1 MNDHQL
7 GAALRRQVL
16 ADLERGLSCDGR
28 RLQALVGD
36 YCGASQGALL
46 PALKYLVMTPA
57 CGNAL
62 SQQPP
67 LPADGRLLLR
77 LQQELNPVFTP
88 AICARMEAVLRGLLA
103 LPEPGPGGA
112 AEAEPEPEPEPAMPA
127 AEPAAPSAAQ
137 LAAPAPPAA
146 PASGQGLVA
155 ALGFL
160 AGVLAVG
167 LAGLITWLLLNR
179 QGLPLLPQPAA
190 QDQAST
196 PSPQADSTATQLP
209 PPAPDLQQAA
219 LDNAIATVQQLYSDL
234 SNGNGEAARQL
245 IGGGAADQFD
255 PAFFNQFQRVSVSDL
270 REIGRSGAVVSL
282 QGVVTFVYPDGSTQ
296 SESRSF
302 VVDTATQP
310 ALITAS
316 GFNQVLKARQ

>member
-36 YCGASQGALL
+36 YCGDSQGALL

-88 AICARMEAVLRGLLA
+88 AICARMEAVLRGLLG
-103 LPEPGPGGA
+103 L
-112 AEAEPEPEPEPAMPA
+112 AEAEPESAMPA
-127 AEPAAPSAAQ
+127 AEPPAPSAAS
-137 LAAPAPPAA
+137 LAAQAPPAP

-167 LAGLITWLLLNR
+167 LAGLITWLLLSR

-196 PSPQADSTATQLP
+196 PGPQPDSTATQLP

-255 PAFFNQFQRVSVSDL
+255 PAFFNQFQRVNVSDL

>member
-36 YCGASQGALL
+36 YCGDSQGALL

-77 LQQELNPVFTP
+77 LQQELSSVFTP
-88 AICARMEAVLRGLLA
+88 AICARMEMVLRGLLA
-103 LPEPGPGGA
+103 LPEPAEGPA
-112 AEAEPEPEPEPAMPA
+112 
-127 AEPAAPSAAQ
+127 
-137 LAAPAPPAA
+137 PAA
-146 PASGQGLVA
+146 PAEAPAAAPSTPAAPPTPSSGQGLVA

-167 LAGLITWLLLNR
+167 LAGLIGWLVFNR
-179 QGLPLLPQPAA
+179 QALPLLPQPAA
-190 QDQAST
+190 QDQT
-196 PSPQADSTATQLP
+196 TRPSPLPDSSPSVLV

-219 LDNAIATVQQLYSDL
+219 LDNAMATVQQLYSDL

-245 IGGGAADQFD
+245 IGAGAADQFD
-255 PAFFNQFQRVSVSDL
+255 LAFFSQFQRVGVSDL
-270 REIGRSGAVVSL
+270 REIGRSGALVSL
-282 QGVVTFVYPDGSTQ
+282 QGVVTFVYPDGTSQ

>member
-112 AEAEPEPEPEPAMPA
+112 AEAEPEPEPAMPA

-219 LDNAIATVQQLYSDL
+219 LDNAIASVQQLYSDL

>member
-36 YCGASQGALL
+36 YCGDSQGALL

-88 AICARMEAVLRGLLA
+88 AICARMEAVLRGLLGLA
-103 LPEPGPGGA
+103 EAGPSGA
-112 AEAEPEPEPEPAMPA
+112 AEAESAMPA
-127 AEPAAPSAAQ
+127 AEPPAPSAAS
-137 LAAPAPPAA
+137 LAAPAPQAA

-167 LAGLITWLLLNR
+167 LAGLITWLLLSR

-196 PSPQADSTATQLP
+196 PGPQPDSTATQLP

-255 PAFFNQFQRVSVSDL
+255 PAFFNQFQRVNVSDL

>member
-1 MNDHQL
+1 
-7 GAALRRQVL
+7 
-16 ADLERGLSCDGR
+16 
-28 RLQALVGD
+28 
-36 YCGASQGALL
+36 
-46 PALKYLVMTPA
+46 
-57 CGNAL
+57 
-62 SQQPP
+62 
-67 LPADGRLLLR
+67 LLLR

-112 AEAEPEPEPEPAMPA
+112 AEAEPEPEPAMPA
-127 AEPAAPSAAQ
+127 AEPAAPSAVQ

>member
-36 YCGASQGALL
+36 YCGDSQGALL

-88 AICARMEAVLRGLLA
+88 AICARMEAVLRGLLG
-103 LPEPGPGGA
+103 L
-112 AEAEPEPEPEPAMPA
+112 AEAEPESAMPA
-127 AEPAAPSAAQ
+127 AEPPAPSAAQ

-167 LAGLITWLLLNR
+167 LAGLITWLLLSR

-196 PSPQADSTATQLP
+196 PGPQPDSTATQLP

-255 PAFFNQFQRVSVSDL
+255 PAFFNQFQRVNVSDL

>member
-7 GAALRRQVL
+7 GTALRRQVL

-36 YCGASQGALL
+36 YCGDSQGALL

-57 CGNAL
+57 CANAL

-77 LQQELNPVFTP
+77 LQQELSSVFTP

-103 LPEPGPGGA
+103 LPESTPAPGAGA
-112 AEAEPEPEPEPAMPA
+112 PAAAPEPAPPVS
-127 AEPAAPSAAQ
+127 EPPP
-137 LAAPAPPAA
+137 APAPGVPG
-146 PASGQGLVA
+146 SGQGLVA

-167 LAGLITWLLLNR
+167 LAGVVGWLLFNR
-179 QGLPLLPQPAA
+179 QALTLLPQPATE
-190 QDQAST
+190 QAVGSAPST
-196 PSPQADSTATQLP
+196 ESATP
-209 PPAPDLQQAA
+209 GPIPPAPDLQQAA
-219 LDNAIATVQQLYSDL
+219 LENAIATVQQLYSDL
-234 SNGNGEAARQL
+234 SNGNGEAARQR
-245 IGGGAADQFD
+245 IGAGAADQFD
-255 PAFFNQFQRVSVSDL
+255 LAFFSQFQRVGVSDL
-270 REIGRSGAVVSL
+270 REIGRSGALVSL
-282 QGVVTFVYPDGSTQ
+282 EGVVTFVYPDGSSQ

-310 ALITAS
+310 PLITAS
-316 GFNQVLKARQ
+316 GFNQVLRARQ

>member
-7 GAALRRQVL
+7 GTALRRQVL

-36 YCGASQGALL
+36 YCGDSQGALL

-57 CGNAL
+57 CANAL
-62 SQQPP
+62 GQQPP

-77 LQQELNPVFTP
+77 LQQELTSVFTP

-103 LPEPGPGGA
+103 LPESAPA
-112 AEAEPEPEPEPAMPA
+112 ADAVAPAAAPEPAPPVS
-127 AEPAAPSAAQ
+127 EPP
-137 LAAPAPPAA
+137 PAPVPAV
-146 PASGQGLVA
+146 PGSGQGLVA

-167 LAGLITWLLLNR
+167 LAGVVGWLLFNREALN
-179 QGLPLLPQPAA
+179 LLPQAA
-190 QDQAST
+190 TEQAVGTAPST
-196 PSPQADSTATQLP
+196 EGATP
-209 PPAPDLQQAA
+209 GPIPPAPDLQQAA
-219 LDNAIATVQQLYSDL
+219 LENAIASVQQLYSDL
-234 SNGNGEAARQL
+234 SNGNGAAARQR
-245 IGGGAADQFD
+245 IGAGAADQFD
-255 PAFFNQFQRVSVSDL
+255 LAFFSQFQRVGVSDL
-270 REIGRSGAVVSL
+270 REIGRSGALVSL
-282 QGVVTFVYPDGSTQ
+282 EGVVTFVYPDGSSQ

-316 GFNQVLKARQ
+316 GFNQVLRARQ

>member
-7 GAALRRQVL
+7 GTALRRQVL

-36 YCGASQGALL
+36 YCGDSQGALL

-57 CGNAL
+57 CANAL

-77 LQQELNPVFTP
+77 LQQELSSVFTP
-88 AICARMEAVLRGLLA
+88 AICTRMEAVLRGLLA
-103 LPEPGPGGA
+103 LPESAPAPGAGA
-112 AEAEPEPEPEPAMPA
+112 PAAAPEPAPPVS
-127 AEPAAPSAAQ
+127 EPPP
-137 LAAPAPPAA
+137 APAPAVPG
-146 PASGQGLVA
+146 SGQGLVA

-167 LAGLITWLLLNR
+167 LAGVVGWLLFNR
-179 QGLPLLPQPAA
+179 QALTLLPQPATE
-190 QDQAST
+190 QAVGTAPST
-196 PSPQADSTATQLP
+196 EGATP
-209 PPAPDLQQAA
+209 GPIPPAPDLQQAA
-219 LDNAIATVQQLYSDL
+219 LENAIASVQQLYSDL
-234 SNGNGEAARQL
+234 SNGNGEAARQR
-245 IGGGAADQFD
+245 IGAGAADQFD
-255 PAFFNQFQRVSVSDL
+255 LAFFSQFQRVGVSDL
-270 REIGRSGAVVSL
+270 REIGLSGALVSL
-282 QGVVTFVYPDGSTQ
+282 EGVVTFVYPDGSSQ

-316 GFNQVLKARQ
+316 GFNQVLRARQ

>member
-36 YCGASQGALL
+36 YCGDSQGALL

-88 AICARMEAVLRGLLA
+88 AICARMEAVLRGLLG
-103 LPEPGPGGA
+103 L
-112 AEAEPEPEPEPAMPA
+112 AEAEPESAMPA
-127 AEPAAPSAAQ
+127 AEPPAPSAASLDAQ
-137 LAAPAPPAA
+137 APPAA

-167 LAGLITWLLLNR
+167 LAGLITWLLLSR

-255 PAFFNQFQRVSVSDL
+255 PAFFNQFQRVNVSDL

>member
-36 YCGASQGALL
+36 YCGDSQGALL

-103 LPEPGPGGA
+103 L
-112 AEAEPEPEPEPAMPA
+112 AEAEPESAMPA
-127 AEPAAPSAAQ
+127 AEPPAPSAASLDAQ
-137 LAAPAPPAA
+137 APPAA

-167 LAGLITWLLLNR
+167 LAGLITWLLLSR

-196 PSPQADSTATQLP
+196 PGPKPDSTATQLP

-255 PAFFNQFQRVSVSDL
+255 PAFFNQFQRVNVSDL
-270 REIGRSGAVVSL
+270 REIGRSGAMVSL

>member
-16 ADLERGLSCDGR
+16 ADLERGLASDGR

-36 YCGASQGALL
+36 YCGDSQGALL

-88 AICARMEAVLRGLLA
+88 AICARMEAVLRGLLGLA
-103 LPEPGPGGA
+103 EAGPSGA
-112 AEAEPEPEPEPAMPA
+112 AEPESAMPA
-127 AEPAAPSAAQ
+127 AEPPAPSAAS
-137 LAAPAPPAA
+137 LAAQAPPAA

-167 LAGLITWLLLNR
+167 LAGLITWLLLSR

-196 PSPQADSTATQLP
+196 PGPQPDSTATQLP

-255 PAFFNQFQRVSVSDL
+255 PAFFNQFQRVNVSDL

>member
-7 GAALRRQVL
+7 GTALRRQVL
-16 ADLERGLSCDGR
+16 ADLERGLASDGR

-36 YCGASQGALL
+36 YCGDSQGALL

-57 CGNAL
+57 CGHAL
-62 SQQPP
+62 GQQPP
-67 LPADGRLLLR
+67 LPADPRLLLR
-77 LQQELNPVFTP
+77 LQQELNGVFTP

-103 LPEPGPGGA
+103 LPEPA
-112 AEAEPEPEPEPAMPA
+112 QS
-127 AEPAAPSAAQ
+127 PSAPDADAVEPVAV
-137 LAAPAPPAA
+137 AAPAPVAAA
-146 PASGQGLVA
+146 PPSGQGLVA

-160 AGVLAVG
+160 AGMLAVG
-167 LAGLITWLLLNR
+167 LAGLIAWLVLNR
-179 QGLPLLPQPAA
+179 QPLPQQPQPTTGAPAG
-190 QDQAST
+190 
-196 PSPQADSTATQLP
+196 STAAPSAADAPELAP
-209 PPAPDLQQAA
+209 SAPDLQQAA

-234 SNGNGEAARQL
+234 SNGNGAAARQL

-255 PAFFNQFQRVSVSDL
+255 LAFFSQFQRVGVSDL
-270 REIGRSGAVVSL
+270 REIGRSGALVSL
-282 QGVVTFVYPDGSTQ
+282 QGVVTFVYPDGTSQ

>member
-36 YCGASQGALL
+36 YCGDSQGALL

-103 LPEPGPGGA
+103 LPEPGPGGT
-112 AEAEPEPEPEPAMPA
+112 AEAEPEQAMPA
-127 AEPAAPSAAQ
+127 AEPPAPSAAP
-137 LAAPAPPAA
+137 LAPPAA

-167 LAGLITWLLLNR
+167 MAGLITWLLLNR

-196 PSPQADSTATQLP
+196 PSPQPDSTATQLP

-302 VVDTATQP
+302 VVDTAKQP

>member
-1 MNDHQL
+1 M
-7 GAALRRQVL
+7 
-16 ADLERGLSCDGR
+16 
-28 RLQALVGD
+28 
-36 YCGASQGALL
+36 
-46 PALKYLVMTPA
+46 
-57 CGNAL
+57 
-62 SQQPP
+62 
-67 LPADGRLLLR
+67 
-77 LQQELNPVFTP
+77 FTP

-103 LPEPGPGGA
+103 LPEPGPSGA
-112 AEAEPEPEPEPAMPA
+112 AEAEPEQAMPA
-127 AEPAAPSAAQ
+127 AEPPAPSAAP
-137 LAAPAPPAA
+137 LAPPAA

-196 PSPQADSTATQLP
+196 PSPQPDSTATQLP

>member
-36 YCGASQGALL
+36 YCGDSQGALL

-112 AEAEPEPEPEPAMPA
+112 AEAEPEPEPAMPA
-127 AEPAAPSAAQ
+127 AEPAAPSAVQ

>member
-36 YCGASQGALL
+36 YCGDSQGALL

-112 AEAEPEPEPEPAMPA
+112 AEAEPEPAMPA

-255 PAFFNQFQRVSVSDL
+255 PAFFNQFQRVSGSDL

>member
-36 YCGASQGALL
+36 YCGDSQGALL

-88 AICARMEAVLRGLLA
+88 AICARMEAVLRGLLGLA
-103 LPEPGPGGA
+103 EAGPSGA
-112 AEAEPEPEPEPAMPA
+112 AEPESAMPA
-127 AEPAAPSAAQ
+127 AEPPAPSAAS
-137 LAAPAPPAA
+137 LAAQAPPAP

-167 LAGLITWLLLNR
+167 LAGLITWLLLSR

-196 PSPQADSTATQLP
+196 PGPQPDSTATQLP

-255 PAFFNQFQRVSVSDL
+255 PAFFNQFQRVNVSDL

-316 GFNQVLKARQ
+316 GFNQVLRARQ

>member
-7 GAALRRQVL
+7 GTALRRQVL

-36 YCGASQGALL
+36 YCGDSQGALL

-57 CGNAL
+57 CANAL

-77 LQQELNPVFTP
+77 LQQELSSVFTP
-88 AICARMEAVLRGLLA
+88 AICTRMEAVLRGLLA
-103 LPEPGPGGA
+103 LPESAPAPGAGA
-112 AEAEPEPEPEPAMPA
+112 PAAAPEPAPPVS
-127 AEPAAPSAAQ
+127 EPPP
-137 LAAPAPPAA
+137 APAPAVPG
-146 PASGQGLVA
+146 SGQGLVA

-167 LAGLITWLLLNR
+167 LAGVVGWLLFNR
-179 QGLPLLPQPAA
+179 QALTLLPQPATE
-190 QDQAST
+190 QAVGSAPST
-196 PSPQADSTATQLP
+196 ESATP
-209 PPAPDLQQAA
+209 GPIPPAPDLQQAA
-219 LDNAIATVQQLYSDL
+219 LENAIATVQQLYSDL
-234 SNGNGEAARQL
+234 SNGNGEAARQR
-245 IGGGAADQFD
+245 IGAGAADQFD
-255 PAFFNQFQRVSVSDL
+255 LAFFSQFQRVGVSDL
-270 REIGRSGAVVSL
+270 REIGRSGALVSL
-282 QGVVTFVYPDGSTQ
+282 EGVVTFVYPDGSSQ

-316 GFNQVLKARQ
+316 GFNQVLRARQ

>member
-36 YCGASQGALL
+36 YCGDSQGALL

-88 AICARMEAVLRGLLA
+88 AICARMEAVLRGLLGLA
-103 LPEPGPGGA
+103 EAGPSGA
-112 AEAEPEPEPEPAMPA
+112 AEAESAMPA
-127 AEPAAPSAAQ
+127 AEPPAPSAASLDAQ
-137 LAAPAPPAA
+137 APPAA

-167 LAGLITWLLLNR
+167 LAGLITWLLLSR

-196 PSPQADSTATQLP
+196 PGPQPDSTATQLP

-255 PAFFNQFQRVSVSDL
+255 PAFFNQFQRVNVSDL

>member
-7 GAALRRQVL
+7 GTALRRQVL
-16 ADLERGLSCDGR
+16 ADLERGLASDGR

-36 YCGASQGALL
+36 YCGDSQGALL

-57 CGNAL
+57 CGHAL
-62 SQQPP
+62 GQQPP
-67 LPADGRLLLR
+67 LPADPRLLLR
-77 LQQELNPVFTP
+77 LQQELNGVFTP

-103 LPEPGPGGA
+103 LPEPA
-112 AEAEPEPEPEPAMPA
+112 QS
-127 AEPAAPSAAQ
+127 PAAPDADAVEPVAVAVPAPVA
-137 LAAPAPPAA
+137 AAPP
-146 PASGQGLVA
+146 SGQGLVA

-160 AGVLAVG
+160 AGMLAVG
-167 LAGLITWLLLNR
+167 LAGLIAWLVLNR
-179 QGLPLLPQPAA
+179 QPLPQQPQPTTGAPAG
-190 QDQAST
+190 
-196 PSPQADSTATQLP
+196 STAAPSAADAPELAP
-209 PPAPDLQQAA
+209 SAPDLQQAA

-234 SNGNGEAARQL
+234 SNGNGAAARQL

-255 PAFFNQFQRVSVSDL
+255 LAFFSQFQRVGVSDL
-270 REIGRSGAVVSL
+270 REIGRSGALVSL
-282 QGVVTFVYPDGSTQ
+282 QGVVTFVYPDGTSQ

>member
-36 YCGASQGALL
+36 YCGDSQGALL

-103 LPEPGPGGA
+103 L
-112 AEAEPEPEPEPAMPA
+112 AEAEPESAMPA
-127 AEPAAPSAAQ
+127 AEPPAPSAAS
-137 LAAPAPPAA
+137 LDAPAPPAA

-167 LAGLITWLLLNR
+167 LAGLITWLLLSR

-196 PSPQADSTATQLP
+196 PGPQLDSTATQLP

-255 PAFFNQFQRVSVSDL
+255 PAFFNQFQRVNVSDL

>member
-112 AEAEPEPEPEPAMPA
+112 AEAEPEPEPAMPA

-282 QGVVTFVYPDGSTQ
+282 HGVVTFVYPDGSTQ

>member
-7 GAALRRQVL
+7 GTALRRQVL

-36 YCGASQGALL
+36 YCGDSQGALL

-57 CGNAL
+57 CANAL

-77 LQQELNPVFTP
+77 LQQELSSVFTP
-88 AICARMEAVLRGLLA
+88 AICTRMEAVLRGLLA
-103 LPEPGPGGA
+103 LPESTPAPGAGA
-112 AEAEPEPEPEPAMPA
+112 PAAAPEPAPPVT
-127 AEPAAPSAAQ
+127 EPPP
-137 LAAPAPPAA
+137 APAPAVPG
-146 PASGQGLVA
+146 SGQGLVA

-167 LAGLITWLLLNR
+167 LAGVVGWLLFNR
-179 QGLPLLPQPAA
+179 QALTLLPQPATE
-190 QDQAST
+190 QAVGSAPST
-196 PSPQADSTATQLP
+196 EGATP
-209 PPAPDLQQAA
+209 GPIPPAPDLQQAA
-219 LDNAIATVQQLYSDL
+219 LENAIATVQQLYSDL
-234 SNGNGEAARQL
+234 SNGNGEAARQR
-245 IGGGAADQFD
+245 IGAGAADQFD
-255 PAFFNQFQRVSVSDL
+255 LAFFSQFQRVGVSDL
-270 REIGRSGAVVSL
+270 REIGRSGALVSL
-282 QGVVTFVYPDGSTQ
+282 EGVVTFVYPDGSSQ

-316 GFNQVLKARQ
+316 GFNQVLRARQ

>member
-7 GAALRRQVL
+7 GTALRRQVL
-16 ADLERGLSCDGR
+16 ADLERGLASDGR

-36 YCGASQGALL
+36 YCGDSQGALL

-57 CGNAL
+57 CGHAL
-62 SQQPP
+62 GQQPP
-67 LPADGRLLLR
+67 LPADPRLLLR
-77 LQQELNPVFTP
+77 LQQELNSVFTP
-88 AICARMEAVLRGLLA
+88 TICARMDAVLRGLLA
-103 LPEPGPGGA
+103 LPEPA
-112 AEAEPEPEPEPAMPA
+112 QSPA
-127 AEPAAPSAAQ
+127 AADAVAVTEDPVTVVAATAPVAAAAP
-137 LAAPAPPAA
+137 
-146 PASGQGLVA
+146 SGQGLVA

-160 AGVLAVG
+160 AGMLAVG
-167 LAGLITWLLLNR
+167 LAGLIAWLVLNR
-179 QGLPLLPQPAA
+179 QPLPQPPQPTSGAPAGNTAA
-190 QDQAST
+190 
-196 PSPQADSTATQLP
+196 PSDAVAPELA

-219 LDNAIATVQQLYSDL
+219 LDNAIATVKQLYSDL
-234 SNGNGEAARQL
+234 SNGNGAAARQL

-255 PAFFNQFQRVSVSDL
+255 LAFFSQFQRVGVSDL
-270 REIGRSGAVVSL
+270 REIGRSGALVSL
-282 QGVVTFVYPDGSTQ
+282 QGVVTFVYPDGTSQ

>member
-7 GAALRRQVL
+7 GSALRRQVL
-16 ADLERGLSCDGR
+16 ADLERGLASDGR

-36 YCGASQGALL
+36 YCGDSQGALL

-57 CGNAL
+57 CGHAL
-62 SQQPP
+62 GQQPP
-67 LPADGRLLLR
+67 LPADPRLLLR
-77 LQQELNPVFTP
+77 LQQELNGVFTA
-88 AICARMEAVLRGLLA
+88 AICARMDAVLRGLLA
-103 LPEPGPGGA
+103 LPEQA
-112 AEAEPEPEPEPAMPA
+112 QR
-127 AEPAAPSAAQ
+127 PSAPDTPE
-137 LAAPAPPAA
+137 AAPALETPPEPPPLTPAAAPPPA
-146 PASGQGLVA
+146 GQGLVA

-167 LAGLITWLLLNR
+167 LAGLIGWLVLNR
-179 QGLPLLPQPAA
+179 QPLPLLPQPT
-190 QDQAST
+190 ASA
-196 PSPQADSTATQLP
+196 PAGSTAPPSDAAAPVLA

-219 LDNAIATVQQLYSDL
+219 LDSAITTVQQLYSDL

-255 PAFFNQFQRVSVSDL
+255 LAFFNQFQRVGVSDL
-270 REIGRSGAVVSL
+270 REIGRSGTLVSL
-282 QGVVTFVYPDGSTQ
+282 QGVVTFVYPDGTTQ

>member
-36 YCGASQGALL
+36 YCGDSQGALL

-103 LPEPGPGGA
+103 L
-112 AEAEPEPEPEPAMPA
+112 AEAEPESAMPA
-127 AEPAAPSAAQ
+127 AEPPATSAAS
-137 LAAPAPPAA
+137 LAAPAPPAP

-167 LAGLITWLLLNR
+167 LAGMITWLLLSR

-196 PSPQADSTATQLP
+196 PGPQPDSTATQLP

-234 SNGNGEAARQL
+234 SNGNGEAARQR
-245 IGGGAADQFD
+245 IGAGAADQFD
-255 PAFFNQFQRVSVSDL
+255 LAFFSQFQRVGVSDL

>member
-36 YCGASQGALL
+36 YCGDSQGALL

-88 AICARMEAVLRGLLA
+88 AICARMEAVLRGLLGLA
-103 LPEPGPGGA
+103 EAGPSGA
-112 AEAEPEPEPEPAMPA
+112 AEPESAMPA
-127 AEPAAPSAAQ
+127 AEPPAPSAAS
-137 LAAPAPPAA
+137 LAAQAPPAA

-167 LAGLITWLLLNR
+167 LAGLITWLLLSR

-196 PSPQADSTATQLP
+196 PGPQPDSTATQLP

-255 PAFFNQFQRVSVSDL
+255 PAFFNQFQRVNVSDL

>member
-7 GAALRRQVL
+7 GTALRRQVL
-16 ADLERGLSCDGR
+16 ADLERGLASDGR

-36 YCGASQGALL
+36 YCGDSQGALL

-57 CGNAL
+57 CGHAL
-62 SQQPP
+62 GQQPP
-67 LPADGRLLLR
+67 LPADPRLLLR
-77 LQQELNPVFTP
+77 LQQELNSVFTP
-88 AICARMEAVLRGLLA
+88 AICARMDAVLRGLLA
-103 LPEPGPGGA
+103 LPEQAQSPSAPDA
-112 AEAEPEPEPEPAMPA
+112 PDTAPARETPLDTPPEPPPMAPVPA
-127 AEPAAPSAAQ
+127 
-137 LAAPAPPAA
+137 AAPAP
-146 PASGQGLVA
+146 SGQGLVA

-167 LAGLITWLLLNR
+167 LAGLIGWLVLNR
-179 QGLPLLPQPAA
+179 QPLPLLPQPTSSAPA
-190 QDQAST
+190 G
-196 PSPQADSTATQLP
+196 STAPSSDAAAPELA

-219 LDNAIATVQQLYSDL
+219 LGNAIATVQQLYSDL

-255 PAFFNQFQRVSVSDL
+255 LAFFNQFQRVGVSDL
-270 REIGRSGAVVSL
+270 REIGRSGALVSL

>member
-36 YCGASQGALL
+36 YCGDSQGALL

-88 AICARMEAVLRGLLA
+88 AICARMEAVLRGLLG
-103 LPEPGPGGA
+103 L
-112 AEAEPEPEPEPAMPA
+112 AEAEPESAMPA
-127 AEPAAPSAAQ
+127 AEPPAPSAAS
-137 LAAPAPPAA
+137 LDAPAPPAA

-167 LAGLITWLLLNR
+167 LAGLITWLLLSR

-196 PSPQADSTATQLP
+196 PGPQPDSTATQLP

-255 PAFFNQFQRVSVSDL
+255 PAFFNQFQRVNVSDL

>member
-36 YCGASQGALL
+36 YCGDSQGALL

-88 AICARMEAVLRGLLA
+88 AICARMEAVLRGLLG
-103 LPEPGPGGA
+103 L
-112 AEAEPEPEPEPAMPA
+112 AEAEPEAAMPA
-127 AEPAAPSAAQ
+127 AEPPAPSAASLDAQ
-137 LAAPAPPAA
+137 APPAA

-167 LAGLITWLLLNR
+167 LAGLITWLLLSR

-196 PSPQADSTATQLP
+196 PGPQPDSTATQLP

-255 PAFFNQFQRVSVSDL
+255 PAFFNQFQRVNVSDL

>member
-7 GAALRRQVL
+7 GTALRRQVL
-16 ADLERGLSCDGR
+16 ADLERGLASDGR

-36 YCGASQGALL
+36 YCGDSQGALL

-57 CGNAL
+57 CGHAL
-62 SQQPP
+62 GQQPP
-67 LPADGRLLLR
+67 LPADPRLLLR
-77 LQQELNPVFTP
+77 LQQELNSVFTP
-88 AICARMEAVLRGLLA
+88 AICARMDAVLRGLLA
-103 LPEPGPGGA
+103 LPEPA
-112 AEAEPEPEPEPAMPA
+112 QS
-127 AEPAAPSAAQ
+127 PSAPDADAVEPVAV
-137 LAAPAPPAA
+137 AAPAPVAAA
-146 PASGQGLVA
+146 PPSGQGLVA

-160 AGVLAVG
+160 AGMLAVG
-167 LAGLITWLLLNR
+167 LAGLIAWLVLNR
-179 QGLPLLPQPAA
+179 QPLPQQPQPTTGAPAG
-190 QDQAST
+190 
-196 PSPQADSTATQLP
+196 STAAPSAADAPELAP
-209 PPAPDLQQAA
+209 SAPDPQQAA

-234 SNGNGEAARQL
+234 SNGNGAAARQL

-255 PAFFNQFQRVSVSDL
+255 LAFFSQFQRVGVSDL
-270 REIGRSGAVVSL
+270 REIGRSGALVSL
-282 QGVVTFVYPDGSTQ
+282 QGVVTFVYPDGTSQ

>member
-36 YCGASQGALL
+36 YCGDSQGALL

-88 AICARMEAVLRGLLA
+88 AICARMEAVLRGLLG
-103 LPEPGPGGA
+103 L
-112 AEAEPEPEPEPAMPA
+112 AEAEPESAMPA
-127 AEPAAPSAAQ
+127 AEPPAPSAASLDAQ
-137 LAAPAPPAA
+137 APPAA

-167 LAGLITWLLLNR
+167 LAGLITWLLLSR

-196 PSPQADSTATQLP
+196 PGPQPDSTATQLP

-255 PAFFNQFQRVSVSDL
+255 PAFFNQFQRVNVSDL

>member
-7 GAALRRQVL
+7 GTALRRQVL
-16 ADLERGLSCDGR
+16 ADLERGLASDGR

-36 YCGASQGALL
+36 YCGDSQGALL

-57 CGNAL
+57 CGHAL
-62 SQQPP
+62 GQQPP
-67 LPADGRLLLR
+67 LPADPRLLLR
-77 LQQELNPVFTP
+77 LQQELNGVFTP

-103 LPEPGPGGA
+103 LPEPA
-112 AEAEPEPEPEPAMPA
+112 QS
-127 AEPAAPSAAQ
+127 PSAPDADAVEPVAV
-137 LAAPAPPAA
+137 AAPAPVAAA
-146 PASGQGLVA
+146 PPSGQGLVA

-160 AGVLAVG
+160 AGMLAVG
-167 LAGLITWLLLNR
+167 LAGLIAWLVLNR
-179 QGLPLLPQPAA
+179 QPLPQP
-190 QDQAST
+190 
-196 PSPQADSTATQLP
+196 PQPTTGAPAGSTAAPSAADAPELAP
-209 PPAPDLQQAA
+209 SAPDLQQAA

-234 SNGNGEAARQL
+234 SNGNGAAARQL

-255 PAFFNQFQRVSVSDL
+255 LAFFSQFQRVGVSDL
-270 REIGRSGAVVSL
+270 REIGRSGALVSL
-282 QGVVTFVYPDGSTQ
+282 QGVVTFVYPDGTSQ

-302 VVDTATQP
+302 VVDTATKP

>member
-36 YCGASQGALL
+36 YCGDSQGALL

-88 AICARMEAVLRGLLA
+88 AICARMEAVLRGLLGLA
-103 LPEPGPGGA
+103 EAGPSGA
-112 AEAEPEPEPEPAMPA
+112 AEPESAMPA
-127 AEPAAPSAAQ
+127 AEPPAPSAAP
-137 LAAPAPPAA
+137 LAPPAA

-196 PSPQADSTATQLP
+196 PGPQPDSTATQLP

-255 PAFFNQFQRVSVSDL
+255 PAFFNQFQRVNVSDL

>member
-16 ADLERGLSCDGR
+16 ADLERGLSGDGR

-36 YCGASQGALL
+36 YCGDSQAALL

-57 CGNAL
+57 CANAL
-62 SQQPP
+62 NQQPP

-77 LQQELNPVFTP
+77 LQQELSSVFTP

-103 LPEPGPGGA
+103 LPDASQGEA
-112 AEAEPEPEPEPAMPA
+112 MAE
-127 AEPAAPSAAQ
+127 
-137 LAAPAPPAA
+137 PAPPAA
-146 PASGQGLVA
+146 QAEPSTPPPPAAPAAAAPAGQGLVA

-167 LAGLITWLLLNR
+167 LAGVVGWLLFNR
-179 QGLPLLPQPAA
+179 QALQLPQP
-190 QDQAST
+190 T
-196 PSPQADSTATQLP
+196 PQGQTSPQAPQSDSTATGLAP
-209 PPAPDLQQAA
+209 AAPDLQQAA

-255 PAFFNQFQRVSVSDL
+255 LAFFSQFQRVGVSDL
-270 REIGRSGAVVSL
+270 REIGRSGALVSL
-282 QGVVTFVYPDGSTQ
+282 QGVVTFVYPDGTSQ

>member
-1 MNDHQL
+1 
-7 GAALRRQVL
+7 
-16 ADLERGLSCDGR
+16 
-28 RLQALVGD
+28 
-36 YCGASQGALL
+36 
-46 PALKYLVMTPA
+46 
-57 CGNAL
+57 
-62 SQQPP
+62 
-67 LPADGRLLLR
+67 
-77 LQQELNPVFTP
+77 
-88 AICARMEAVLRGLLA
+88 MEAVLRGLLA

-112 AEAEPEPEPEPAMPA
+112 AEAEPEPEPAMPA